1 MSRIDDIM
9 ELHPDLISGFLA
21 TGKSDAIPMEL
32 QLFLQQLQW
41 AIEIFE
47 HERSIH
53 RCALELVKRVAAQQH
68 VRMEERTAKAR
79 IYEALNFFHVD
90 QNVSVKMWEA
100 IYADQFEKI
109 AQYAALKGDLKSQV
123 KATEHALECRRRAAE
138 IAENDRS
145 LGITQLFGTEVTPEL
160 LGYENQDLKMI
171 ARKNREGAYTIIRSL
186 PVESAERKRLMT
198 DADIEEAMI
207 IEDMSHEE

>member
-53 RCALELVKRVAAQQH
+53 RCARELVKRVAALQH
-68 VRMEERTAKAR
+68 VMMEERTAKAR

-90 QNVSVKMWEA
+90 QNVPVKMWES

-138 IAENDRS
+138 IADNDRS
-145 LGITQLFGTEVTPEL
+145 LGIWQLFGTEVTPEM

-171 ARKNREGAYTIIRSL
+171 ARKNREGAYTIIKSL
-186 PVESAERKRLMT
+186 PIETADRKRLLR
-198 DADIEEAMI
+198 DADIEEAQVM
-207 IEDMSHEE
+207 EEMPDE